1 MKRGPKTPQEQPAA
15 LQSCELVPPAWMTG
29 IALETFREVAAELSQ
44 AGAIRPTDSG
54 LVEAYALARA
64 GMIESEKDMAANGA
78 YYTSKAGYECAR
90 PCVQRSETCANRMNK
105 LASTLG
111 LGVLSRKRAGMQ
123 SSGQEQ
129 ETDPTE
135 EFTR

>member
-1 MKRGPKTPQEQPAA
+1 MKRGPKTPPEAA
-15 LQSCELVPPAWMTG
+15 TNCQTCELTPPDWMTG
-29 IALETFREVAAELSQ
+29 TALETFRQVAAELSQ

-64 GMIESEKDMAANGA
+64 GMIDAERDIATGGA

-90 PCVQRSETCANRMNK
+90 PCVQRAETCANRMNK
-105 LASTLG
+105 LAATLG

-123 SSGQEQ
+123 QSGQEP
-129 ETDPTE
+129 ETDPTA